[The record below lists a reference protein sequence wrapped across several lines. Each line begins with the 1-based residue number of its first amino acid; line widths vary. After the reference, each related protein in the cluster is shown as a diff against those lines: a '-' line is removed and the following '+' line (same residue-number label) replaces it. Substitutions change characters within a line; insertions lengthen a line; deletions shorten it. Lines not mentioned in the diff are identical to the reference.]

1 MSTRSCVII
10 KVRPS
15 DIGTTKSFD
24 KNLVKVEE
32 RGWEEYE
39 QADADKSAPVEIKE
53 KYIGIYC
60 HFDGYPKGVGAAL
73 KEHFNTYEDVLNLV
87 LGGDCSVISDE
98 YIKRYATRKG
108 EEWKYL
114 APKQTS
120 DAKAMEDIFDW
131 SDYAYLFDDGVWK
144 VDDMYEEN
152 GNFKEF

>member
-32 RGWEEYE
+32 RGWGQYE
-39 QADADKSAPVEIKE
+39 QVDKDKAEPVEIKE
-53 KYIGIYC
+53 KYLGIYC
-60 HFDGYPKGVGAAL
+60 HWDGYPEGVGAAL
-73 KEHFNTYEDVLNLV
+73 KEHFKTYEDVLNLI

-98 YIKRYATRKG
+98 YIIRYATRKN

-114 APKQTS
+114 QPKQEATTKEML
-120 DAKAMEDIFDW
+120 AHFDW
-131 SDYAYLFDDGVWK
+131 SEYAYIYTDGKGWK
-144 VDDMYEEN
+144 T
-152 GNFKEF
+152 KEI